1 MMACA
6 SRRDIQSRQSTKA
19 SHHTKRTGHKPCFF
33 VIFFL
38 VLWGFAPFRA
48 NARHAEACLFDGLRQ
63 QKGYPIPTTPPR
75 KPSYKKNR
83 HSLILFVSPSLPLT
97 PPSCKKTCKHIFQI
111 QFNVLSLHPH
121 WTNDGGIAQLVRAS
135 DS

>member
-48 NARHAEACLFDGLRQ
+48 NARHAEACSFDGLRQ
-63 QKGYPIPTTPPR
+63 QKGYPIPTNPTCASHPTKRTGKSCSFCDPANSPHQHKAEARQTFCLPR
-75 KPSYKKNR
+75 FC
-83 HSLILFVSPSLPLT
+83 FVAGSRIELETSGL
-97 PPSCKKTCKHIFQI
+97 
-111 QFNVLSLHPH
+111 
-121 WTNDGGIAQLVRAS
+121 
-135 DS
+135 